1 MEGRSIRPSFL
12 MQSSFQSQEPGSLL
26 QPADGNL
33 TSNGT
38 WDLVSGL
45 DIGLPST
52 AVSEEYKRQLGHRIY
67 TRDEFLE
74 RLKLERGGAPGG
86 DA

>member
-1 MEGRSIRPSFL
+1 M
-12 MQSSFQSQEPGSLL
+12 L

-38 WDLVSGL
+38 WDLHKVSGL

-74 RLKLERGGAPGG
+74 RLKLERGGPREVMLQSDRIG
-86 DA
+86 

>member
-1 MEGRSIRPSFL
+1 M
-12 MQSSFQSQEPGSLL
+12 L

-45 DIGLPST
+45 DIGLPSTKQLCCIT

-74 RLKLERGGAPGG
+74 RLKLERGRAPGG
-86 DA
+86 DASE

>member
-1 MEGRSIRPSFL
+1 
-12 MQSSFQSQEPGSLL
+12 
-26 QPADGNL
+26 
-33 TSNGT
+33 
-38 WDLVSGL
+38 L

-74 RLKLERGGAPGG
+74 RLKLERGGAPGSRVMLESDELLAEG
-86 DA
+86 SCWVETLRPKGVSVASFASLSMDSLEQMRL